1 MKKHKSL
8 GKKILSVVVASVV
21 MTIGIPGLTMAAEI
35 PTYHDIPAYQQKN
48 LYETSTVKVSGIT
61 VEEVVNA
68 TVSPVITKSITKSIK
83 FVVFNSTTQQVEH
96 TVYSEDGELPEMELK
111 KNHNYIIFAEDSQYR
126 MQNAYIWIKEGIP
139 VDIKKGAAGYDYP
152 EVKSLHLYKRDVEV
166 SKPEDERRVLTNLPV
181 LYGTGTMYNIKFKL
195 VSDVETIEATSGSE
209 GKLRAN
215 LLEDIIYMVTV
226 DNDTYDVA
234 SFPITV
240 KDKSEYGAGKYT
252 YNHSSCARVD
262 NIHLVKKADAH
273 KEDTIV
279 TSISGKTEITGLN
292 FRDYL
297 VMEQG
302 LEKNLVTE
310 LSGKDYDV
318 MNISVINP
326 HRWEI
331 AKLATGV
338 FKVTESIADNKKVAN
353 VYYLDKDNKLQKMD
367 FTQDGAKVTFSMNT
381 LSMYPVVIEYG
392 NGESVPA
399 VDKTRLN
406 VKVVDEKGSP
416 VSGLGLCFKSTNYG
430 EHADIDFDAVTDAEG
445 KVSYECSDNEF
456 NDDVYEL
463 VLKDTSK
470 YTCDEIKQVVFGME
484 NWKTFIS
491 TIDDEEYTGE
501 EIVLTVK
508 SVGGSE
514 PEEPEVDKAKLNVKV
529 VDEKGGPV
537 SGLGLCFKSTN
548 YGEYADIDFDA
559 VTDAE
564 GKVSYECSDN
574 EFNDDVYELV
584 LKDTSKYTCDEIKQV
599 VFGME
604 NWKTFISTIDDEEYT
619 GEEIVLTVKSVGGSE
634 PEEPEVDK
642 AKLNVKV
649 VDEKGGPVSGLGLCF
664 KSTNYGEYAD
674 IDFDAVTDA
683 EGKVSYEC
691 SDNEFNDDVY
701 ELVLKDTSKYTC
713 DEIKQVVFGMEN
725 WKTFISTIDDEEYT
739 GEEIVLTVKSVGGSE
754 PEEPEP
760 EPEINTV
767 ISSITQ
773 STEKGSTATITV
785 QGKDLPETMYY
796 IVNYKKMG
804 QYAEE
809 EYSAGTYKEIKT
821 TGNETERT
829 FEVKLPALS
838 EYPGALSWRVGVNT
852 LKDDGYYFTENIVI
866 KKDSSVDDNK
876 DSENPDKPN
885 KPGNGH
891 NFSDKAGSRSVKTGD
906 TANVLPFIGGMTV
919 AAFVILVLLKKK
931 RTVK

>member
-96 TVYSEDGELPEMELK
+96 TVYSKDGELPEMELK

-181 LYGTGTMYNIKFKL
+181 LYGTGTVYNIKFKL

-226 DNDTYDVA
+226 DNNTYDVA

-252 YNHSSCARVD
+252 YDHSSCARVD

-273 KEDTIV
+273 KKDTIV

-297 VMEQG
+297 VMEQS

-331 AKLATGV
+331 AKLAAGD

-367 FTQDGAKVTFSMNT
+367 FTQDGAKVTFSTNT

-392 NGESVPA
+392 NGESVPVGDKTRLNVKVVDEKGSPVSGLGLCFKSTNYGEYA
-399 VDKTRLN
+399 DIDFDAVTDGEGNVSYECSDNEFDDDVYELVLKDTSKYTCDEAKKVIFGVENWKTFISTIDDEEYTGKEIVLTVKSAGGSEPEKPEVDKTRLN

-430 EHADIDFDAVTDAEG
+430 EYADIDFDAVTDGEG
-445 KVSYECSDNEF
+445 NVSYECSDNEF
-456 NDDVYEL
+456 DDDVYEL

-470 YTCDEIKQVVFGME
+470 YTCDEAKKVIFG
-484 NWKTFIS
+484 
-491 TIDDEEYTGE
+491 
-501 EIVLTVK
+501 V
-508 SVGGSE
+508 
-514 PEEPEVDKAKLNVKV
+514 
-529 VDEKGGPV
+529 
-537 SGLGLCFKSTN
+537 
-548 YGEYADIDFDA
+548 
-559 VTDAE
+559 
-564 GKVSYECSDN
+564 
-574 EFNDDVYELV
+574 
-584 LKDTSKYTCDEIKQV
+584 
-599 VFGME
+599 
-604 NWKTFISTIDDEEYT
+604 
-619 GEEIVLTVKSVGGSE
+619 
-634 PEEPEVDK
+634 
-642 AKLNVKV
+642 
-649 VDEKGGPVSGLGLCF
+649 
-664 KSTNYGEYAD
+664 
-674 IDFDAVTDA
+674 
-683 EGKVSYEC
+683 
-691 SDNEFNDDVY
+691 
-701 ELVLKDTSKYTC
+701 
-713 DEIKQVVFGMEN
+713 EN

-885 KPGNGH
+885 KPGNPSTIGASGKPGNGH
-891 NFSDKAGSRSVKTGD
+891 NSSDKAGSRSVKTGD
-906 TANVLPFIGGMTV
+906 TANVLPFVGGMTV

>member
-166 SKPEDERRVLTNLPV
+166 SKPEDERRVLTYLPV

-331 AKLATGV
+331 AKLATGD

-514 PEEPEVDKAKLNVKV
+514 PEEPEVDKTKLNVKV

-619 GEEIVLTVKSVGGSE
+619 GEEIVL
-634 PEEPEVDK
+634 
-642 AKLNVKV
+642 A
-649 VDEKGGPVSGLGLCF
+649 
-664 KSTNYGEYAD
+664 
-674 IDFDAVTDA
+674 
-683 EGKVSYEC
+683 
-691 SDNEFNDDVY
+691 
-701 ELVLKDTSKYTC
+701 
-713 DEIKQVVFGMEN
+713 
-725 WKTFISTIDDEEYT
+725 
-739 GEEIVLTVKSVGGSE
+739 VKSVGGSE

>member
-21 MTIGIPGLTMAAEI
+21 MTIGIPGSTMAAEI

-331 AKLATGV
+331 AKLATGD

-406 VKVVDEKGSP
+406 VKVVDEKGS
-416 VSGLGLCFKSTNYG
+416 
-430 EHADIDFDAVTDAEG
+430 
-445 KVSYECSDNEF
+445 
-456 NDDVYEL
+456 
-463 VLKDTSK
+463 
-470 YTCDEIKQVVFGME
+470 
-484 NWKTFIS
+484 
-491 TIDDEEYTGE
+491 
-501 EIVLTVK
+501 
-508 SVGGSE
+508 
-514 PEEPEVDKAKLNVKV
+514 
-529 VDEKGGPV
+529 PV

-642 AKLNVKV
+642 TRLNVKV
-649 VDEKGGPVSGLGLCF
+649 VDEKGSPV
-664 KSTNYGEYAD
+664 
-674 IDFDAVTDA
+674 
-683 EGKVSYEC
+683 
-691 SDNEFNDDVY
+691 
-701 ELVLKDTSKYTC
+701 
-713 DEIKQVVFGMEN
+713 
-725 WKTFISTIDDEEYT
+725 
-739 GEEIVLTVKSVGGSE
+739 
-754 PEEPEP
+754 
-760 EPEINTV
+760 
-767 ISSITQ
+767 
-773 STEKGSTATITV
+773 
-785 QGKDLPETMYY
+785 
-796 IVNYKKMG
+796 
-804 QYAEE
+804 
-809 EYSAGTYKEIKT
+809 
-821 TGNETERT
+821 
-829 FEVKLPALS
+829 
-838 EYPGALSWRVGVNT
+838 
-852 LKDDGYYFTENIVI
+852 
-866 KKDSSVDDNK
+866 
-876 DSENPDKPN
+876 
-885 KPGNGH
+885 
-891 NFSDKAGSRSVKTGD
+891 
-906 TANVLPFIGGMTV
+906 
-919 AAFVILVLLKKK
+919 
-931 RTVK
+931 

>member
-501 EIVLTVK
+501 EIVL
-508 SVGGSE
+508 
-514 PEEPEVDKAKLNVKV
+514 A
-529 VDEKGGPV
+529 
-537 SGLGLCFKSTN
+537 
-548 YGEYADIDFDA
+548 
-559 VTDAE
+559 
-564 GKVSYECSDN
+564 
-574 EFNDDVYELV
+574 
-584 LKDTSKYTCDEIKQV
+584 
-599 VFGME
+599 
-604 NWKTFISTIDDEEYT
+604 
-619 GEEIVLTVKSVGGSE
+619 VKSVGGSE

>member
-96 TVYSEDGELPEMELK
+96 TVYSKDGELPEMELK

-181 LYGTGTMYNIKFKL
+181 LYGTGTVYNIKFKL

-226 DNDTYDVA
+226 DNNTYDVA

-252 YNHSSCARVD
+252 YDHSSCARVD

-273 KEDTIV
+273 KKDTIV

-297 VMEQG
+297 VMEQS

-331 AKLATGV
+331 AKLAAGD

-367 FTQDGAKVTFSMNT
+367 FTQDGAKVTFSTNT

-392 NGESVPA
+392 NGESVP
-399 VDKTRLN
+399 VGDKTRLN

-430 EHADIDFDAVTDAEG
+430 EHADIDFDAVTDGEG

-456 NDDVYEL
+456 DDDVYEL

-470 YTCDEIKQVVFGME
+470 YTCDEAKKVIFG
-484 NWKTFIS
+484 
-491 TIDDEEYTGE
+491 
-501 EIVLTVK
+501 V
-508 SVGGSE
+508 
-514 PEEPEVDKAKLNVKV
+514 
-529 VDEKGGPV
+529 
-537 SGLGLCFKSTN
+537 
-548 YGEYADIDFDA
+548 
-559 VTDAE
+559 
-564 GKVSYECSDN
+564 
-574 EFNDDVYELV
+574 
-584 LKDTSKYTCDEIKQV
+584 
-599 VFGME
+599 
-604 NWKTFISTIDDEEYT
+604 
-619 GEEIVLTVKSVGGSE
+619 
-634 PEEPEVDK
+634 
-642 AKLNVKV
+642 
-649 VDEKGGPVSGLGLCF
+649 
-664 KSTNYGEYAD
+664 
-674 IDFDAVTDA
+674 
-683 EGKVSYEC
+683 
-691 SDNEFNDDVY
+691 
-701 ELVLKDTSKYTC
+701 
-713 DEIKQVVFGMEN
+713 EN

-885 KPGNGH
+885 KPGNPSTIGASGKPGNGH
-891 NFSDKAGSRSVKTGD
+891 NSSDKAGSRSVKTGD
-906 TANVLPFIGGMTV
+906 TANVLPFVGGMTV

>member
-96 TVYSEDGELPEMELK
+96 TVYSKDGELPEMELK

-181 LYGTGTMYNIKFKL
+181 LYGAGTVYNIKFKL

-226 DNDTYDVA
+226 DNNTYDVA

-252 YNHSSCARVD
+252 YDHSSCARVD

-297 VMEQG
+297 VMEQS

-331 AKLATGV
+331 AKLAAGD

-367 FTQDGAKVTFSMNT
+367 FTQDGAKVTFSTNT

-392 NGESVPA
+392 NGESVP
-399 VDKTRLN
+399 VGDKTRLN

-508 SVGGSE
+508 SAGGSE
-514 PEEPEVDKAKLNVKV
+514 PEEPEVDKTRLNVKV
-529 VDEKGGPV
+529 VDEKGSPV

-559 VTDAE
+559 VTDGE

-574 EFNDDVYELV
+574 EFDDDVYELV
-584 LKDTSKYTCDEIKQV
+584 LKDTSKYTCDEAKKVI
-599 VFGME
+599 FG
-604 NWKTFISTIDDEEYT
+604 
-619 GEEIVLTVKSVGGSE
+619 V
-634 PEEPEVDK
+634 
-642 AKLNVKV
+642 
-649 VDEKGGPVSGLGLCF
+649 
-664 KSTNYGEYAD
+664 
-674 IDFDAVTDA
+674 
-683 EGKVSYEC
+683 
-691 SDNEFNDDVY
+691 
-701 ELVLKDTSKYTC
+701 
-713 DEIKQVVFGMEN
+713 EN

-885 KPGNGH
+885 KPGNPSTIGSSGKPGNGH
-891 NFSDKAGSRSVKTGD
+891 NSSDKAGSRSVKTGD
-906 TANVLPFIGGMTV
+906 TANVLPFVGGMTV

>member
-96 TVYSEDGELPEMELK
+96 TVYSKDGELPEMELK

-181 LYGTGTMYNIKFKL
+181 LYGAGTVYNIKFKL

-226 DNDTYDVA
+226 DNNTYDVA

-252 YNHSSCARVD
+252 YDHSSCARVD

-297 VMEQG
+297 VMEQS

-331 AKLATGV
+331 AKLAAGD

-367 FTQDGAKVTFSMNT
+367 FTQDGAKVTFSTNT

-392 NGESVPA
+392 NGESVPVGDKTRLNVKVVDEKGSPVSGLGLCFKSTNYGEYA
-399 VDKTRLN
+399 DIDFDAVTDGEGKVSYECSDNEFDDDVYELVLKDTSKYTCDEAKKVIFGVENWKTFISTIDDEEYTGEEIVLTVKSAGGSEPEEPEVDKTRLN

-430 EHADIDFDAVTDAEG
+430 EYADIDFDAVTDGEG

-456 NDDVYEL
+456 DDDVYEL

-470 YTCDEIKQVVFGME
+470 YTCDEAKKVIFG
-484 NWKTFIS
+484 
-491 TIDDEEYTGE
+491 
-501 EIVLTVK
+501 V
-508 SVGGSE
+508 
-514 PEEPEVDKAKLNVKV
+514 
-529 VDEKGGPV
+529 
-537 SGLGLCFKSTN
+537 
-548 YGEYADIDFDA
+548 
-559 VTDAE
+559 
-564 GKVSYECSDN
+564 
-574 EFNDDVYELV
+574 
-584 LKDTSKYTCDEIKQV
+584 
-599 VFGME
+599 
-604 NWKTFISTIDDEEYT
+604 
-619 GEEIVLTVKSVGGSE
+619 
-634 PEEPEVDK
+634 
-642 AKLNVKV
+642 
-649 VDEKGGPVSGLGLCF
+649 
-664 KSTNYGEYAD
+664 
-674 IDFDAVTDA
+674 
-683 EGKVSYEC
+683 
-691 SDNEFNDDVY
+691 
-701 ELVLKDTSKYTC
+701 
-713 DEIKQVVFGMEN
+713 EN

-885 KPGNGH
+885 KPGNPSTIGSSGKPGNGH
-891 NFSDKAGSRSVKTGD
+891 NSSDKAGSRSVKTGD
-906 TANVLPFIGGMTV
+906 TANVLPFVGGMTV

>member
-96 TVYSEDGELPEMELK
+96 TVYSKDGELPEMELK
-111 KNHNYIIFAEDSQYR
+111 RNHNYIIFAEDSQYR

-181 LYGTGTMYNIKFKL
+181 LYGAGTVYNIKFKL

-226 DNDTYDVA
+226 DNNTYDVA

-252 YNHSSCARVD
+252 YDHSSCARVD

-297 VMEQG
+297 VMEQS

-310 LSGKDYDV
+310 LPGKDYDV

-331 AKLATGV
+331 AKLAAGD

-367 FTQDGAKVTFSMNT
+367 FTQDGAKVTFSTNT

-392 NGESVPA
+392 NGESVP
-399 VDKTRLN
+399 VGDKTRLN

-430 EHADIDFDAVTDAEG
+430 EYADIDFDAVTDGEG

-456 NDDVYEL
+456 DDDVYEL

-470 YTCDEIKQVVFGME
+470 YTCDEAKKVIFG
-484 NWKTFIS
+484 
-491 TIDDEEYTGE
+491 
-501 EIVLTVK
+501 V
-508 SVGGSE
+508 
-514 PEEPEVDKAKLNVKV
+514 
-529 VDEKGGPV
+529 
-537 SGLGLCFKSTN
+537 
-548 YGEYADIDFDA
+548 
-559 VTDAE
+559 
-564 GKVSYECSDN
+564 
-574 EFNDDVYELV
+574 
-584 LKDTSKYTCDEIKQV
+584 
-599 VFGME
+599 
-604 NWKTFISTIDDEEYT
+604 
-619 GEEIVLTVKSVGGSE
+619 
-634 PEEPEVDK
+634 
-642 AKLNVKV
+642 
-649 VDEKGGPVSGLGLCF
+649 
-664 KSTNYGEYAD
+664 
-674 IDFDAVTDA
+674 
-683 EGKVSYEC
+683 
-691 SDNEFNDDVY
+691 
-701 ELVLKDTSKYTC
+701 
-713 DEIKQVVFGMEN
+713 EN

-885 KPGNGH
+885 KPGNPSTIGSSGKPGNGH
-891 NFSDKAGSRSVKTGD
+891 NSSDKAGSRSVKTGD
-906 TANVLPFIGGMTV
+906 TANVLPFVGGMTV

>member
-96 TVYSEDGELPEMELK
+96 TVYSKDGELPEMELK

-181 LYGTGTMYNIKFKL
+181 LYGAGTVYNIKFKL

-226 DNDTYDVA
+226 DNNTYDVA

-252 YNHSSCARVD
+252 YDHSSCARVD

-297 VMEQG
+297 VMEQS

-331 AKLATGV
+331 AKLAAGD

-367 FTQDGAKVTFSMNT
+367 FTQDGAKVTFSTNT

-392 NGESVPA
+392 NGESVP
-399 VDKTRLN
+399 VGDKTRLN

-491 TIDDEEYTGE
+491 TIDDEEYTGK

-508 SVGGSE
+508 SAGGSE
-514 PEEPEVDKAKLNVKV
+514 PEEPEVDKTRLNVKV
-529 VDEKGGPV
+529 VDEKGSPV

-559 VTDAE
+559 VTDGE

-574 EFNDDVYELV
+574 EFDDDVYELV
-584 LKDTSKYTCDEIKQV
+584 LKDTSKYTCDEAKKVI
-599 VFGME
+599 FG
-604 NWKTFISTIDDEEYT
+604 
-619 GEEIVLTVKSVGGSE
+619 V
-634 PEEPEVDK
+634 
-642 AKLNVKV
+642 
-649 VDEKGGPVSGLGLCF
+649 
-664 KSTNYGEYAD
+664 
-674 IDFDAVTDA
+674 
-683 EGKVSYEC
+683 
-691 SDNEFNDDVY
+691 
-701 ELVLKDTSKYTC
+701 
-713 DEIKQVVFGMEN
+713 EN

-885 KPGNGH
+885 KPGNPSTIGSSGKPGNGH
-891 NFSDKAGSRSVKTGD
+891 NSSDKAGSRSVKTGD
-906 TANVLPFIGGMTV
+906 TANVLPFVGGMTV

>member
-96 TVYSEDGELPEMELK
+96 TVYSKDGELPEMELK

-181 LYGTGTMYNIKFKL
+181 LYGAGTVYNIKFKL

-226 DNDTYDVA
+226 DNNTYDVA

-252 YNHSSCARVD
+252 YDHSSCARVD

-297 VMEQG
+297 VMEQS

-310 LSGKDYDV
+310 LPGKDYDV

-331 AKLATGV
+331 AKLAAGD

-367 FTQDGAKVTFSMNT
+367 FTQDGAKVTFSTNT

-392 NGESVPA
+392 NGESVPVGDKTRLNVKVVDEKGSPVSGLGLCFKSTNYGEYA
-399 VDKTRLN
+399 DIDFDAVTDGEGKVSYECSDNEFDDDVYELVLKDTSKYTCDEAKKVIFGVENWKTFISTIDDEEYTGEEIVLTVKSAGGSEPEEPEVDKTRLN

-430 EHADIDFDAVTDAEG
+430 EYADIDFDAVTDGEG

-456 NDDVYEL
+456 DDDVYEL

-470 YTCDEIKQVVFGME
+470 YTCDEAKKVIFG
-484 NWKTFIS
+484 
-491 TIDDEEYTGE
+491 
-501 EIVLTVK
+501 V
-508 SVGGSE
+508 
-514 PEEPEVDKAKLNVKV
+514 
-529 VDEKGGPV
+529 
-537 SGLGLCFKSTN
+537 
-548 YGEYADIDFDA
+548 
-559 VTDAE
+559 
-564 GKVSYECSDN
+564 
-574 EFNDDVYELV
+574 
-584 LKDTSKYTCDEIKQV
+584 
-599 VFGME
+599 
-604 NWKTFISTIDDEEYT
+604 
-619 GEEIVLTVKSVGGSE
+619 
-634 PEEPEVDK
+634 
-642 AKLNVKV
+642 
-649 VDEKGGPVSGLGLCF
+649 
-664 KSTNYGEYAD
+664 
-674 IDFDAVTDA
+674 
-683 EGKVSYEC
+683 
-691 SDNEFNDDVY
+691 
-701 ELVLKDTSKYTC
+701 
-713 DEIKQVVFGMEN
+713 EN

-885 KPGNGH
+885 KPGNPSTIGSSGKPGNGH
-891 NFSDKAGSRSVKTGD
+891 NSSDKAGSRSVKTGD
-906 TANVLPFIGGMTV
+906 TANVLPFVGGMTV

>member
-21 MTIGIPGLTMAAEI
+21 MTIGIPGSTMAAEI

-331 AKLATGV
+331 AKLATGD

-514 PEEPEVDKAKLNVKV
+514 PEEPEVDKTRLNVKV
-529 VDEKGGPV
+529 VDEKGSPV

-548 YGEYADIDFDA
+548 YGEHADIDFDA

-619 GEEIVLTVKSVGGSE
+619 GEEIVL
-634 PEEPEVDK
+634 
-642 AKLNVKV
+642 A
-649 VDEKGGPVSGLGLCF
+649 
-664 KSTNYGEYAD
+664 
-674 IDFDAVTDA
+674 
-683 EGKVSYEC
+683 
-691 SDNEFNDDVY
+691 
-701 ELVLKDTSKYTC
+701 
-713 DEIKQVVFGMEN
+713 
-725 WKTFISTIDDEEYT
+725 
-739 GEEIVLTVKSVGGSE
+739 VKSVGGSE

>member
-166 SKPEDERRVLTNLPV
+166 SKPEDERRVLTYLPV

-331 AKLATGV
+331 AKLATGD

-514 PEEPEVDKAKLNVKV
+514 PEEPEVDKARLNVKV

-619 GEEIVLTVKSVGGSE
+619 GEEIVL
-634 PEEPEVDK
+634 
-642 AKLNVKV
+642 A
-649 VDEKGGPVSGLGLCF
+649 
-664 KSTNYGEYAD
+664 
-674 IDFDAVTDA
+674 
-683 EGKVSYEC
+683 
-691 SDNEFNDDVY
+691 
-701 ELVLKDTSKYTC
+701 
-713 DEIKQVVFGMEN
+713 
-725 WKTFISTIDDEEYT
+725 
-739 GEEIVLTVKSVGGSE
+739 VKSVGGSE

>member
-96 TVYSEDGELPEMELK
+96 TVYSKDGELPEMELK

-181 LYGTGTMYNIKFKL
+181 LYGAGTVYNIKFKL

-226 DNDTYDVA
+226 DNNTYDVA

-252 YNHSSCARVD
+252 YDHSSCARVD

-297 VMEQG
+297 VMEQS

-310 LSGKDYDV
+310 LPGKDYDV

-331 AKLATGV
+331 AKLAAGD

-367 FTQDGAKVTFSMNT
+367 FTQDGAKVTFSTNT

-392 NGESVPA
+392 NGESVP
-399 VDKTRLN
+399 VGDKTRLN

-445 KVSYECSDNEF
+445 KVSYECSDYEF

-491 TIDDEEYTGE
+491 TIDDEEYTGK

-508 SVGGSE
+508 SAGGSE
-514 PEEPEVDKAKLNVKV
+514 PEEPEVDKTRLNVKV
-529 VDEKGGPV
+529 VDEKGSPV

-559 VTDAE
+559 VTDGE

-574 EFNDDVYELV
+574 EFDDDVYELV
-584 LKDTSKYTCDEIKQV
+584 LKDTSKYTCDEAKKVI
-599 VFGME
+599 FG
-604 NWKTFISTIDDEEYT
+604 
-619 GEEIVLTVKSVGGSE
+619 V
-634 PEEPEVDK
+634 
-642 AKLNVKV
+642 
-649 VDEKGGPVSGLGLCF
+649 
-664 KSTNYGEYAD
+664 
-674 IDFDAVTDA
+674 
-683 EGKVSYEC
+683 
-691 SDNEFNDDVY
+691 
-701 ELVLKDTSKYTC
+701 
-713 DEIKQVVFGMEN
+713 EN

-885 KPGNGH
+885 KPGNPSTIGSSGKPGNGH
-891 NFSDKAGSRSVKTGD
+891 NSSDKAGSRSVKTGD
-906 TANVLPFIGGMTV
+906 TANVLPFVGGMTV

>member
-1 MKKHKSL
+1 M
-8 GKKILSVVVASVV
+8 
-21 MTIGIPGLTMAAEI
+21 
-35 PTYHDIPAYQQKN
+35 
-48 LYETSTVKVSGIT
+48 
-61 VEEVVNA
+61 
-68 TVSPVITKSITKSIK
+68 
-83 FVVFNSTTQQVEH
+83 
-96 TVYSEDGELPEMELK
+96 
-111 KNHNYIIFAEDSQYR
+111 
-126 MQNAYIWIKEGIP
+126 
-139 VDIKKGAAGYDYP
+139 
-152 EVKSLHLYKRDVEV
+152 
-166 SKPEDERRVLTNLPV
+166 
-181 LYGTGTMYNIKFKL
+181 
-195 VSDVETIEATSGSE
+195 
-209 GKLRAN
+209 
-215 LLEDIIYMVTV
+215 
-226 DNDTYDVA
+226 
-234 SFPITV
+234 
-240 KDKSEYGAGKYT
+240 
-252 YNHSSCARVD
+252 
-262 NIHLVKKADAH
+262 
-273 KEDTIV
+273 
-279 TSISGKTEITGLN
+279 
-292 FRDYL
+292 
-297 VMEQG
+297 
-302 LEKNLVTE
+302 
-310 LSGKDYDV
+310 
-318 MNISVINP
+318 
-326 HRWEI
+326 
-331 AKLATGV
+331 
-338 FKVTESIADNKKVAN
+338 
-353 VYYLDKDNKLQKMD
+353 
-367 FTQDGAKVTFSMNT
+367 
-381 LSMYPVVIEYG
+381 
-392 NGESVPA
+392 
-399 VDKTRLN
+399 
-406 VKVVDEKGSP
+406 
-416 VSGLGLCFKSTNYG
+416 
-430 EHADIDFDAVTDAEG
+430 
-445 KVSYECSDNEF
+445 
-456 NDDVYEL
+456 
-463 VLKDTSK
+463 
-470 YTCDEIKQVVFGME
+470 
-484 NWKTFIS
+484 
-491 TIDDEEYTGE
+491 
-501 EIVLTVK
+501 
-508 SVGGSE
+508 
-514 PEEPEVDKAKLNVKV
+514 
-529 VDEKGGPV
+529 
-537 SGLGLCFKSTN
+537 
-548 YGEYADIDFDA
+548 
-559 VTDAE
+559 
-564 GKVSYECSDN
+564 
-574 EFNDDVYELV
+574 
-584 LKDTSKYTCDEIKQV
+584 
-599 VFGME
+599 
-604 NWKTFISTIDDEEYT
+604 
-619 GEEIVLTVKSVGGSE
+619 KSVGGSE

>member
-21 MTIGIPGLTMAAEI
+21 MTIGIPGSTMAAEI

-331 AKLATGV
+331 AKLATGD

-619 GEEIVLTVKSVGGSE
+619 GEEIVL
-634 PEEPEVDK
+634 
-642 AKLNVKV
+642 A
-649 VDEKGGPVSGLGLCF
+649 
-664 KSTNYGEYAD
+664 
-674 IDFDAVTDA
+674 
-683 EGKVSYEC
+683 
-691 SDNEFNDDVY
+691 
-701 ELVLKDTSKYTC
+701 
-713 DEIKQVVFGMEN
+713 
-725 WKTFISTIDDEEYT
+725 
-739 GEEIVLTVKSVGGSE
+739 VKSVGGSE